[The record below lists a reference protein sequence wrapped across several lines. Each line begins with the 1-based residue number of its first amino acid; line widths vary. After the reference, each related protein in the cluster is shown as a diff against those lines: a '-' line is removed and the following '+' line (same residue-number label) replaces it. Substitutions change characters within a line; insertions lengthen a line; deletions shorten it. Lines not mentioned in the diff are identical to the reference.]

1 MLVVIELHKH
11 DFGVSVEKDLLVDTS
26 NAFNRANIGGILCA
40 QIARQVWSALDPVG
54 IGYYVP
60 MLLERVQGAGSINTA
75 YIEHLYATF
84 RTHLS

>member
-40 QIARQVWSALDPVG
+40 QIARMLGFNLALHFFF
-54 IGYYVP
+54 
-60 MLLERVQGAGSINTA
+60 LFAFL
-75 YIEHLYATF
+75 
-84 RTHLS
+84 